1 MAEAEVAAAEHL
13 VAAQLLHLRRISR
26 MCRRHRSIH
35 AGPSPGDGENGS
47 GDWRW
52 AERDEMVLEDG
63 KTTRREREREEISQ
77 GSTGLDC
84 GLEV

>member
-1 MAEAEVAAAEHL
+1 LWEVSPPSL
-13 VAAQLLHLRRISR
+13 DPRRAFAFR
-26 MCRRHRSIH
+26 Y
-35 AGPSPGDGENGS
+35 GGDGENGS

-52 AERDEMVLEDG
+52 AEGDEMILEDG
-63 KTTRREREREEISQ
+63 QEISQ